1 LESCDERLEV
11 VGEPSRPAGTA
22 ISSILQ
28 PTSIAIVGASERNT
42 YATIAV
48 QNLAALGY
56 AGKIHM
62 VNPRGGVVF
71 GRSAFSACAEIG
83 EPVDV
88 AYMCVPV
95 AGVLDAM
102 REAATAGIRSFVV
115 LSSGFAEIG
124 ADGAALQDQLV
135 ALCRERGLRM
145 LGPNCLGFVNYAEG
159 VALGSIPVR
168 LPQAD
173 PLIAIVSGSGA
184 TAYQLCNYA
193 NQQGVGVTHI
203 IATGNEA
210 DITTADCL
218 DYLIGHPAVRAIA
231 VFLESIRDPA
241 GFIAAAE
248 KAALARKPI
257 VALKVG
263 VSPTTAAVAAAHTGA
278 LVGDDRTFDAA
289 CDRLAIVRVSTFEQ
303 LVTTA
308 AALGGFGVLE
318 KDGVACVSVSGGA
331 CEVMSDLA
339 HTGRIPM
346 PAFTPE
352 TASALQA
359 LVSDLGQTHNP
370 LDLTGA
376 AIRDPSLWEKA
387 LRCVSSDPQIGLTLC
402 NYDVTNEVDARQ
414 ALTLDHI
421 AAGLRGA
428 QSKAG
433 LISTYVCPITEPGRA
448 FARENRLP
456 PALSSLGEGLY
467 AVGKLVWWSRRVL
480 AFKPLA
486 RPTRPTSPAA
496 ADRPICEQTTMAYL
510 RERGVPV
517 VPSVVATHADEAV
530 AAARRFGGAVALKIA
545 SPDIAHK
552 TDIGGVRL
560 GLNGDAAVATA
571 FAQVMDAARE
581 ARPQA
586 RLQGV
591 AVSPMRER
599 GVELFVGVARDPI
612 WGPVMALGLGGVW
625 VEAMDDTCLRLL
637 PVSVEDVVSAFK
649 SLRAA
654 RLLQGFRG
662 APAVDL
668 QVVAQAVV
676 KIGDAALALGGDLAA
691 LEINPLLVCADR
703 AEALDAL
710 AVWTN

>member
-1 LESCDERLEV
+1 
-11 VGEPSRPAGTA
+11 
-22 ISSILQ
+22 
-28 PTSIAIVGASERNT
+28 
-42 YATIAV
+42 
-48 QNLAALGY
+48 
-56 AGKIHM
+56 
-62 VNPRGGVVF
+62 
-71 GRSAFSACAEIG
+71 
-83 EPVDV
+83 
-88 AYMCVPV
+88 
-95 AGVLDAM
+95 
-102 REAATAGIRSFVV
+102 
-115 LSSGFAEIG
+115 
-124 ADGAALQDQLV
+124 
-135 ALCRERGLRM
+135 
-145 LGPNCLGFVNYAEG
+145 
-159 VALGSIPVR
+159 
-168 LPQAD
+168 
-173 PLIAIVSGSGA
+173 
-184 TAYQLCNYA
+184 
-193 NQQGVGVTHI
+193 
-203 IATGNEA
+203 
-210 DITTADCL
+210 
-218 DYLIGHPAVRAIA
+218 
-231 VFLESIRDPA
+231 
-241 GFIAAAE
+241 
-248 KAALARKPI
+248 
-257 VALKVG
+257 
-263 VSPTTAAVAAAHTGA
+263 
-278 LVGDDRTFDAA
+278 
-289 CDRLAIVRVSTFEQ
+289 
-303 LVTTA
+303 
-308 AALGGFGVLE
+308 
-318 KDGVACVSVSGGA
+318 
-331 CEVMSDLA
+331 
-339 HTGRIPM
+339 
-346 PAFTPE
+346 
-352 TASALQA
+352 
-359 LVSDLGQTHNP
+359 
-370 LDLTGA
+370 
-376 AIRDPSLWEKA
+376 
-387 LRCVSSDPQIGLTLC
+387 
-402 NYDVTNEVDARQ
+402 
-414 ALTLDHI
+414 
-421 AAGLRGA
+421 
-428 QSKAG
+428 
-433 LISTYVCPITEPGRA
+433 
-448 FARENRLP
+448 
-456 PALSSLGEGLY
+456 
-467 AVGKLVWWSRRVL
+467 VL

-486 RPTRPTSPAA
+486 RPTRPASPAA